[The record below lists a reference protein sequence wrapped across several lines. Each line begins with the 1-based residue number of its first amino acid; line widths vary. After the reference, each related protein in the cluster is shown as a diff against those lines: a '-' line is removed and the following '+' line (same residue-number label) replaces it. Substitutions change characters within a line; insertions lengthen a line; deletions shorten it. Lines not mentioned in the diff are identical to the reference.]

1 MKTSTTTA
9 GLLLLAGGLTTIV
22 TLIGCSSPS
31 TASPG
36 VVSKSDQPAAAIS
49 GSEAWDQN
57 CARCHNSISPTTYS
71 DQQWDAIMMH
81 MRIHARL
88 TGEEER
94 AILKFQIGRAHV

>member
-1 MKTSTTTA
+1 MKTSTNAA
-9 GLLLLAGGLTTIV
+9 GLLLIAGCIATIV

-36 VVSKSDQPAAAIS
+36 TVGKTEAPETSIS

-88 TGEEER
+88 TGQEER
-94 AILKFQIGRAHV
+94 AILKFLKASN